1 MISIILILSIALI
14 ITLLLYLS
22 ERKHNKILTQKL
34 HELQTQNA
42 VLQQKAKLSDDLKQ
56 ILDGQ
61 IVQYLSKTNDHLL
74 NQAKDQFQ
82 NQISAYQDK
91 FEKIV
96 QPFRQLVEQYD
107 KNVKEFFEKSAG
119 KFGSLDNALQQLQKT
134 SQLLQ
139 KETANLVNVFK
150 NSQLRGK
157 WGELQ
162 FQQLLEAAGFKQNIH
177 YLTQFTTK
185 DKLRPDFIIKLPDN
199 KNLIVDVKIPID
211 DYFKYIET
219 DDPAQKQQY
228 AKAFV
233 DKIRKMTNVLAKKDY
248 RKQIPN
254 SFDFIVL
261 YIPLEAAFAFAINYD
276 FNLYSQALDK
286 KILIASPTTF
296 MPILQIINLL
306 WERYQ
311 TQKNADQIIDL
322 AQKLRNRYNTLVNH
336 ISELGKNLDRSVSAY
351 NSFINSWK
359 SRFEPTI
366 RDIEKLSSQNQDLTS
381 INPIES
387 NTQPPNF

>member
-1 MISIILILSIALI
+1 MLFIIFFLSISLV
-14 ITLLLYLS
+14 ITLLLYFS
-22 ERKHNKILTQKL
+22 ERKNNKNLTQQL
-34 HELQTQNA
+34 HELQIQNA
-42 VLQQKAKLSDDLKQ
+42 VLQQKAKLSDDLRQ

-61 IVQYLSKTNDHLL
+61 IVQYLQKTNDHLL

-82 NQISAYQDK
+82 YQISAYHDK

-96 QPFRQLVEQYD
+96 QPFRQLIEQYD
-107 KNVKEFFEKSAG
+107 KNVREFFEKSTG
-119 KFGSLDNALQQLQKT
+119 KFGNLDNALQQLQKT

-139 KETANLVNVFK
+139 KETGNLVNVFK

-199 KNLIVDVKIPID
+199 KNLIIDVKTPID
-211 DYFKYIET
+211 DYFKYIESN
-219 DDPAQKQQY
+219 DPNQKQQY

-233 DKIRKMTNVLAKKDY
+233 DKIRKMTNDLAKKDY

-322 AQKLRNRYNTLVNH
+322 AQKLRNRYNTLANH
-336 ISELGKNLDRSVSAY
+336 ISELGKNLDRSVAAF
-351 NSFINSWK
+351 NSFLNSWK

-381 INPIES
+381 INPIHS
-387 NTQPPNF
+387 NTQNPNF